1 MIKNC
6 KSQELAKWYEEEAL
20 KAYDNDQ
27 TAKGDI
33 FMVMADSFRRKTP
46 YERLMDRHDYYIG
59 RAIKAEDTEVR
70 NNLYALAEKAKAQA
84 LALPLEASR

>member
-1 MIKNC
+1 MVKNC

-46 YERLMDRHDYYIG
+46 YEKLMDRHDYYIG
-59 RAIKAEDTEVR
+59 RAIKTEDTEVR
-70 NNLYALAEKAKAQA
+70 NNLYALAEKAKTQA